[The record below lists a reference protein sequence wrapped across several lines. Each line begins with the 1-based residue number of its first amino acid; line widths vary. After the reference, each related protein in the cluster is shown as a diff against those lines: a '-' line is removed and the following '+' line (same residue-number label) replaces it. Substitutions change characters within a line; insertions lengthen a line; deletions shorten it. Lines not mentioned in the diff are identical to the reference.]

1 MLVRSVLLE
10 EKVRFLSSCIQA
22 RGTEL
27 ALLIEEA
34 PAPQS
39 GCRSPLMQNW
49 VFSDISTRLT
59 YLIPKETISLIS
71 PPFWSHARIGS
82 LQQSAGFNLA
92 IGMEP
97 LTHEKIQRFMGGC
110 RFGDP
115 GEVFQHFG
123 ESTGPP

>member
-39 GCRSPLMQNW
+39 GCSSPLMQNW
-49 VFSDISTRLT
+49 VFSDISTCLT
-59 YLIPKETISLIS
+59 YLTPKETISLIS

-97 LTHEKIQRFMGGC
+97 LTHEKIQRFMSGR
-110 RFGDP
+110 RFGDWRSVSAFW
-115 GEVFQHFG
+115 GKHG
-123 ESTGPP
+123 GPP